1 MKQLAC
7 PKCGSDAI
15 IEWNRGLISYEVFV
29 NDDDSIEYGDSEV
42 CWDSI
47 DICEDEPYQCKDCL
61 TNIEGELTDLI
72 VEVNA

>member
-15 IEWNRGLISYEVFV
+15 IEWNRGLISYEVLV
-29 NDDDSIEYGDSEV
+29 NEDGDIEYGNTDV

-47 DICEDEPYQCKDCL
+47 ELCEDEPYWCKACDH
-61 TNIEGELTDLI
+61 TIEGELTDLI
-72 VEVNA
+72 VEVEA